1 MSRPHSPVTRP
12 LTTLLLSA
20 LLLAGCA
27 SQRPTIQSDYD
38 PDADFA
44 NYQTFGFIQPL
55 GTDKPGY
62 STLVSGYF
70 KAAVRTQM
78 ERLGYTYSPQSPDL
92 LVNGFT
98 NTETRTDVRS
108 SPSANASYGYFG
120 YRSGL
125 YLGLPLYGSDT
136 KSKHYKVGTLSVD
149 VVDAQKQQLIWEGI
163 AEEKLSK
170 EAMNNPQEA
179 IQTTVQQIFLTY
191 PTAQQHH

>member
-1 MSRPHSPVTRP
+1 MSRTHSPTARP
-12 LTTLLLSA
+12 LTLLLLSA
-20 LLLAGCA
+20 LLLVGCA
-27 SQRPTIQSDYD
+27 SHGPTVQSDYD

-44 NYQTFGFIQPL
+44 SYKTFAFIQPL

-70 KAAVRTQM
+70 KDAVRTQM
-78 ERLGYTYSPQSPDL
+78 QQLGYSYSPQSPDL

-98 NTETRTDVRS
+98 NSETRTDVRS

-125 YLGLPLYGSDT
+125 YLGLPIYSSDT
-136 KSKHYKVGTLSVD
+136 KSKHYKVGTLSID
-149 VVDAQKQQLIWEGI
+149 VVDAQKKQLIWEGI

-191 PTAQQHH
+191 PTAK